1 MWQTEGL
8 LMEEEN
14 MSALTC
20 DICGGNLA
28 MNESGEFAICESC
41 GMKHTKERVKNKV
54 QEIQGV
60 VEITK
65 GEAEKERLLKNAETF
80 IQINDINKAEEVY
93 KQLMADYPDDE
104 TAYVEYLKLL
114 FPRLSAELTQS
125 DYVKLANPWS
135 PYSDIKRIVS
145 IIQNLSGSKY
155 DNMIGSLWLEHDKKH
170 SNFESE
176 LTKKYNAGEKFLV
189 RNLHKHH
196 FLKMLNVKRKN

>member
-1 MWQTEGL
+1 
-8 LMEEEN
+8 

-41 GMKHTKERVKNKV
+41 GMKHTKERVKVKV
-54 QEIQGV
+54 QEVKGV

-80 IQINDINKAEEVY
+80 VKINDANKAEEIY

-114 FPRLSAELTQS
+114 FSRLSANLNQNEYKNLS
-125 DYVKLANPWS
+125 KPWS
-135 PYSDIKRIVS
+135 PYSDIKRTVDIV
-145 IIQNLSGSKY
+145 QNLVGNKY
-155 DNMIGSLWLEHDKKH
+155 DDLFCSLWAEHEKRH
-170 SNFESE
+170 LLYAAE
-176 LTKKYNAGEKFLV
+176 LLRKYKEQI
-189 RNLHKHH
+189 
-196 FLKMLNVKRKN
+196 LND